1 MPQVKL
7 LFPELIHSSMDAFL
21 KRHCRPIRTAG
32 IPLPDRIQK
41 RTVTELTPRYFA
53 TCSIEIHWS
62 LTSAICTNPPYS
74 PNSFSALHRTC
85 TRIPLLQYHTDIYF
99 SLLNFLHYFVI
110 VFIQKIDFL
119 YILVQIRT
127 FWASISGMFIF
138 SLSFTGS
145 IVFYARFFLFPHQL
159 NLFPIWLYLIHLLVD
174 FSNRSASFHGNAK
187 ALRNHLFILLN
198 KETLL
203 LYYSSNCMGL

>member
-110 VFIQKIDFL
+110 VFIQKINFL

-127 FWASISGMFIF
+127 FWAINFRYVHFFFIF
-138 SLSFTGS
+138 YGIYRFLCTFFSFPPSSESFSYLVIPNTS
-145 IVFYARFFLFPHQL
+145 TSWFL
-159 NLFPIWLYLIHLLVD
+159 
-174 FSNRSASFHGNAK
+174 
-187 ALRNHLFILLN
+187 
-198 KETLL
+198 
-203 LYYSSNCMGL
+203 